1 MSSNIYFGLDPL
13 SWKIRFSCS
22 DSEDSFYIYMN
33 SLELDDLISL
43 GENVKQV
50 VNGEKELY
58 ESENETGKVHIEKD
72 RTTIESYISGFY
84 PSNLRTKYFLGLIT
98 YVLIYY
104 EILEDDSVLDE
115 CPSINNYAY
124 SVLADRL
131 LPGNA
136 LTTLKKK

>member
-1 MSSNIYFGLDPL
+1 MSSNIHFGLDPL

-33 SLELDDLISL
+33 SLELDELISL

-58 ESENETGKVHIEKD
+58 ESENETGKVYVEKD
-72 RTTIESYISGFY
+72 RTTIEPYIYGFDT
-84 PSNLRTKYFLGLIT
+84 SRLNTKYFLNLIA

-104 EILEDDSVLDE
+104 EILEDDSVLEE
-115 CPSINNYAY
+115 CPSINNYAA
-124 SVLADRL
+124 SVISDRL

-136 LTTLKKK
+136 LTTLKRK